1 MTILIATVGGSIDP
15 VVHAIRQTRP
25 SHLGFI
31 ASRKGDGTTTG
42 SDVEIPKILS
52 ELQWKGPDPI
62 VETTDR
68 PDDLGSIWEAC
79 VRLHDRLPND
89 ARIIA
94 NYTGGSK
101 SMSAALVSFA
111 LRRGWELQ
119 LQVARRTD
127 LIRVT
132 AHDAARKVA
141 VGAIIAHDVRQQAKM
156 LAERHDNEGAAL
168 LLEGMLSEHTL
179 EGGLQ
184 DEVQDEIAGHRFE
197 EALDAYD
204 FERAAALLTNKAT
217 SLGKKHGADW
227 VPKLGKFRR
236 TLAWLD
242 SDDEPRPTRIG
253 DALELVDFLVDTAIR
268 SASRGRFDDG
278 FSRLYR
284 ATELLAQVVLRHA
297 FDLRTADV
305 DRAKLPPDC
314 GVELTRGRDGK
325 LKAGLTQGYEILA
338 ALGHRVGRYYT
349 DNPSRLLHL
358 LENRNE
364 SWLAHGFRS
373 ITPSLWRAH
382 GEPWITWLKEAG
394 AHAR

>member
-1 MTILIATVGGSIDP
+1 MTILIATVGGSTDP

-25 SHLGFI
+25 SQLGFI
-31 ASRKGDGTTTG
+31 ASRKGDGTMVG
-42 SDVEIPKILS
+42 SDVEIPKILG
-52 ELQWKGPDPI
+52 ELRWNGPAPLI
-62 VETTDR
+62 ETTDR
-68 PDDLGSIWEAC
+68 PDDLGAIWEVC
-79 VRLHDRLPND
+79 VRLHDRLPSD
-89 ARIIA
+89 ARVIA

-141 VGAIIAHDVRQQAKM
+141 VGAIIAHDVRQQARM

-168 LLEGMLSEHTL
+168 LLEGMLAAHAL
-179 EGGLQ
+179 EGALQ
-184 DEVQDEIAGHRFE
+184 DVVQDEIAGYRFE
-197 EALDAYD
+197 EALEAYD

-217 SLGKKHGADW
+217 SLGRKHGADW
-227 VPKLGKFRR
+227 VPKLGRFRR
-236 TLAWLD
+236 TLAWLAAK
-242 SDDEPRPTRIG
+242 DEPPPVRIG
-253 DALELVDFLVDTAIR
+253 DALELVDFLVETAIR
-268 SASRGRFDDG
+268 SANRGRFDDG

-284 ATELLAQVVLRHA
+284 ATELLAQVVLRHT
-297 FDLRTADV
+297 FELSTADV
-305 DRAKLPPDC
+305 DRARLPPDF
-314 GVELTRGRDGK
+314 GVELALGRDGK
-325 LKAGLTQGYEILA
+325 LKAGLTQSYEILSS
-338 ALGHRVGRYYT
+338 LDHRVGRHYT

-382 GEPWITWLKEAG
+382 GEPWITWLREAV